1 MEQTSNEVKT
11 MQGDAVFSGSAVHAL
26 DPKRRVTIPS
36 GWRDAM
42 GRPAYVFV
50 MADPHEKCL
59 RLLTNERM
67 QGIQAKL
74 LAKRF
79 ADPTVAQKLRIIGAN
94 TEQLPLDV
102 QGRIRISDR
111 LLDFAGIK
119 GRIAFVGAV
128 TYGEIWAAENR
139 APETTVDQAA
149 LGEALAALD
158 F

>member
-1 MEQTSNEVKT
+1 MKAEVSEVKAL
-11 MQGDAVFSGSAVHAL
+11 QGDAVFSGSAVHAL

-50 MADPHEKCL
+50 MADPHEQCL

-67 QGIQAKL
+67 QAIQAKL

-79 ADPTVAQKLRIIGAN
+79 ADPTVAQKLRIIGQN

-111 LLDFAGIK
+111 LLGFAGIK
-119 GRIAFVGAV
+119 GKIAFVGAV
-128 TYGEIWAAENR
+128 TYGEIWAAEKQELEM
-139 APETTVDQAA
+139 PVDQNA
-149 LGEALAALD
+149 LGEALSALD